1 MKHFTL
7 LLLLFFYGCTLQSH
21 SIDGPYTVSHVV
33 DGDTLDVSLGRIR
46 LSGINTPETGEC
58 YYEEAK
64 EKTRELTENKEV
76 YLETD
81 DTKMDKY
88 GRYLRYVYVQGTFV
102 NAELVAQGYAR
113 VFDRYNETT
122 KYYSDL
128 KVLEKQAQDAKL
140 GIWACPAEEDCLYV
154 ASKNS
159 KVYHTPDCKWVKRI
173 KAENRVCIHSEEEL
187 AGYTK
192 SESC

>member
-1 MKHFTL
+1 MKALILILSL
-7 LLLLFFYGCTLQSH
+7 LLSGCTLQGN
-21 SIDGPYTVSHVV
+21 SIQGPYTVGHVV

-81 DTKMDKY
+81 FTNLDKY
-88 GRYLRYVYVQGTFV
+88 GRYLRYVYVNDTFV
-102 NAELVAQGYAR
+102 NGELVVEGYAR
-113 VFDRYNETT
+113 VFDKYNSTT
-122 KYYSDL
+122 KYYAHL
-128 KVLEKQAQDAKL
+128 KLLEREAQDEKVGL
-140 GIWACPAEEDCLYV
+140 WACPAEEACLYV

-159 KVYHTPDCKWVKRI
+159 KVYHAPDCKWVKRI
-173 KAENRVCIHSEEEL
+173 KAENRICIHSEEEL
-187 AGYTK
+187 QGYTK
-192 SESC
+192 SKSC